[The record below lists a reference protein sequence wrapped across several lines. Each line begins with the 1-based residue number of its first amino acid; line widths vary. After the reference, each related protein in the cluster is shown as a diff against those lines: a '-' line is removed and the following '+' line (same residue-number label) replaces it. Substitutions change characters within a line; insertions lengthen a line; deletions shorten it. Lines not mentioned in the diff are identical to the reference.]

1 MKQRLIMLSL
11 VMMTMVGSVQGQ
23 GFLKK
28 LGNAVD
34 KLSKETEK
42 VTKSNDS
49 KKSSAKA
56 ETEATPQ
63 KTSSNKEKEET
74 YGYPPDNDEDGP
86 FKYPAGNRS
95 TLFKISEKDLSE
107 LSTFK
112 KTASTKVINVDN
124 MDDINLGFLIDDRVF
139 AVLSRSSSF
148 CLDGKG
154 NIIKQWPKNIMTS
167 CQAIGEEF
175 PHFDSGR
182 FICQTD
188 ESGKKTENAYIYD
201 KNFKLVKMIP
211 KVSQFT
217 LFKDGVALV
226 YTKEKP
232 TSGFMM
238 VDKARFIDVNGNPIF
253 QSLSTQLNKDLEHAP
268 MHTDRGFKS
277 RPMCEGLTA
286 TYMSKKYTSCTWGF
300 RDAKGNMVIPAKYV
314 DVQDF
319 SNGLAAVCMDVS
331 GVKKWGYID
340 TKGNMVI
347 EPKFTYMPSPFDKC
361 GLAMVT
367 DKEKNLMFIN
377 RQGQVVSEKYDNIT
391 AFCNGRAIWTT
402 PHKRQEKILSCD
414 MMIDNNFKTVSLIG
428 DKTTFV
434 ANGTPGLDSDN
445 VRWYFQNDSYAP
457 HGVSGRIVFANDQI
471 YVKTKSKYLER
482 DHGLGLL
489 DQNGNVVIAGLAG
502 PFVNGLA
509 PVIQQDNLGK
519 YTGVGYVN
527 MQGEWVVKFE
537 LNEF

>member
-1 MKQRLIMLSL
+1 MKQRLIMICL
-11 VMMTMVGSVQGQ
+11 VLMAMVGSVQGQ

-34 KLSKETEK
+34 KLGKETEK

-49 KKSSAKA
+49 KKSSAK
-56 ETEATPQ
+56 TEATTS
-63 KTSSNKEKEET
+63 KTTSKKENSS
-74 YGYPPDNDEDGP
+74 DDDGDGLR
-86 FKYPAGNRS
+86 KYPAGPRGN
-95 TLFKISEKDLSE
+95 LFKMSEKDISQLA
-107 LSTFK
+107 TFK

-124 MDDINLGFLIDDRVF
+124 MDDINLGNLMDDRVF
-139 AVLSRSSSF
+139 AVLSRSCSF

-154 NIIKQWPKNIMTS
+154 NIIKQWPKNIMNS
-167 CQAIGEEF
+167 CEAIGEEF

-188 ESGKKTENAYIYD
+188 ESGRKTENAYIYD
-201 KNFKLVKMIP
+201 KNFKLIKMIP

-232 TSGFMM
+232 TSGFML
-238 VDKARFIDVNGNPIF
+238 VDKARFIDVNGNQIF

-277 RPMCEGLTA
+277 RPMCDGLTA

-319 SNGLAAVCMDVS
+319 CNGLAAVCMDVS
-331 GVKKWGYID
+331 GVRKWGYID

-347 EPKFTYMPSPFDKC
+347 EPKFTIMPSKFDKC
-361 GLAMVT
+361 GLAMVA
-367 DKEKNLMFIN
+367 DKEKKLMFIN
-377 RQGQVVSEKYDNIT
+377 KQGQVVSEKYENIT
-391 AFCNGRAIWTT
+391 AFCNGRALWTV
-402 PHKRQEKILSCD
+402 PEENGRVLLCD
-414 MMIDNNFKTVSLIG
+414 MMIDNNFKTVSLVTKAMVVSS
-428 DKTTFV
+428 DT
-434 ANGTPGLDSDN
+434 GLDVDN
-445 VRWYFQNDSYAP
+445 AKWYFQNDSYAP
-457 HGVSGRIVFANDQI
+457 HGVRGQILFANDQI
-471 YVKTKSKYLER
+471 YIKAKSDYMDGEN
-482 DHGLGLL
+482 GLGLL
-489 DQNGNVVIAGLAG
+489 DQNGNLVIAGLAG

-509 PVIQQDNLGK
+509 PVIQKNNLDK

-527 MQGEWVVKFE
+527 MQGEWVIKFE

>member
-1 MKQRLIMLSL
+1 MKKRLILLGL
-11 VMMTMVGSVQGQ
+11 VLMTMAGGVQGQ

-28 LGNAVD
+28 IGNAVD
-34 KLSKETEK
+34 KLGKETEK
-42 VTKSNDS
+42 LTKSNDS

-56 ETEATPQ
+56 EATTS
-63 KTSSNKEKEET
+63 KTTSNKETEKT
-74 YGYPPDNDEDGP
+74 YSISSDDDGDGLR
-86 FKYPAGNRS
+86 KYPAGPKGN
-95 TLFKISEKDLSE
+95 LFKMSEKDLSQ

-112 KTASTKVINVDN
+112 KTANTKVINVDN
-124 MDDINLGFLIDDRVF
+124 MDDINLGNLIDDRVF
-139 AVLSRSSSF
+139 AVLSRSCSF

-154 NIIKQWPKNIMTS
+154 NVIKQWPNNILVG
-167 CQAIGEEF
+167 CRAIGEEF

-188 ESGKKTENAYIYD
+188 ESGKQTENAYVYD
-201 KNFKLVKMIP
+201 KNFKLIKMIP

-226 YTKEKP
+226 YVKEKP

-238 VDKARFIDVNGNPIF
+238 VDKARFIDVNGNQIF
-253 QSLSTQLNKDLEHAP
+253 QGLATQLNKDLEHAP
-268 MHTDRGFKS
+268 MHTDKGFKS
-277 RPMCEGLTA
+277 RPMCDGLTA

-319 SNGLAAVCMDVS
+319 SNGLAAVCVDVS
-331 GVKKWGYID
+331 GVRKWGYID

-347 EPKFTYMPSPFDKC
+347 EPKFTIMPSKFDKC
-361 GLAMVT
+361 GLAMVA

-377 RQGQVVSEKYDNIT
+377 RQGQVVSEKYENIT
-391 AFCNGRAIWTT
+391 AFCNGRALWTT
-402 PHKRQEKILSCD
+402 PYNGMGRILSCD
-414 MMIDNNFKTVSLIG
+414 MMIDNNFETISLVTKAMIVSS
-428 DKTTFV
+428 DT
-434 ANGTPGLDSDN
+434 GLDVN
-445 VRWYFQNDSYAP
+445 NAKWYFQNDSYAP
-457 HGVSGRIVFANDQI
+457 HGVRGQVIFANDQI
-471 YVKTKSKYLER
+471 YIKAKLNYL
-482 DHGLGLL
+482 DGDYGYGLL

-509 PVIQQDNLGK
+509 PVILTDNIGK

-537 LNEF
+537 ENEF